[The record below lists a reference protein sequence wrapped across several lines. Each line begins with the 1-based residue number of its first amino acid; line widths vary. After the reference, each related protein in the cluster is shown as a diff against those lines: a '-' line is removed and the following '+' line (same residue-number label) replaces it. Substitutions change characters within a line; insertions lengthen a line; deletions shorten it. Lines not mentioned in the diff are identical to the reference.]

1 MTNALRIL
9 AFALAVLFAGPAMAQ
24 LDQEQTVNS
33 ALATIERIKTSQP
46 SIREQMDKARAVLI
60 VPNFYKGGF
69 FIGGEYGN
77 GVLLVRQPDSS
88 WSYPA
93 FYTMEGGSLGFQI
106 GLQSTSVV
114 FLIMSDKGL
123 QAILNNQFR
132 FGADAGI
139 TVVVVSAGAGAS
151 TTSNLGADILA
162 YSFSGMGL
170 YAGMSLEG
178 SVLAPRESWNAAYYG
193 RAVASRAIVFD
204 HAASNPQADRLR
216 DFLAH

>member
-1 MTNALRIL
+1 MTNAVRIL
-9 AFALAVLFAGPAMAQ
+9 VFALTMLVAAPAWAQ
-24 LDQEQTVNS
+24 FDQEQTVNS
-33 ALATIERIKTSQP
+33 ALATIERMKTSQP
-46 SIREQMDKARAVLI
+46 SVREQINKARAVLI

-69 FIGGEYGN
+69 ILGGEYGN
-77 GVLLVRQPDSS
+77 GVLLVRNPDGS
-88 WSYPA
+88 WTYPA
-93 FYTMEGGSLGFQI
+93 FYTMEGGTLGFQI
-106 GLQSTSVV
+106 GLQSTSVL
-114 FLIMSDKGL
+114 FLIMSEKGL
-123 QAILNNQFR
+123 KAVVNNQFR

-139 TVVVVSAGAGAS
+139 TVVIVSAGAGAS

-193 RAVASRAIVFD
+193 RDVTSRAILFE